1 VIYWLFFSVTI
12 SALLLLTSVFIVR
25 KALQS
30 QAFVDDVFLSVS
42 KFREHLQ
49 SIYELEIFYG
59 DETLN
64 ELLSHARDL
73 ELYLSENQMFLSLSE
88 GEVEKYV
95 NQGTAAEEEAATPP
109 DL

>member
-1 VIYWLFFSVTI
+1 M
-12 SALLLLTSVFIVR
+12 LLSSILVVR

-49 SIYELEIFYG
+49 SIYKLEIFYG

-95 NQGTAAEEEAATPP
+95 NEGTAAQEEEAPSP